1 MIYELSEFQIL
12 SLMEKSAETAVN
24 KVLTE
29 LGLKKNLISQRQ
41 AQLRFGETN
50 VKRWKREG
58 KVNPHKKGSVIY
70 YKLSELEAMSNINEL
85 YEKHFTHEREQKA
98 K

>member
-1 MIYELSEFQIL
+1 
-12 SLMEKSAETAVN
+12 MEKSAETAVN

-29 LGLKKNLISQRQ
+29 LGLKKILISQRQ

-58 KVNPHKKGSVIY
+58 KVNPHKKGNVIY
-70 YKLSELEAMSNINEL
+70 YKLSELEAMSNVNEL
-85 YEKHFTHEREQKA
+85 YVKHFEHERAKKA